1 MTIAYFDCFSGIS
14 GDMALGALIDAG
26 GDATLVEAS
35 VEAMQL
41 GDEVKVAVR
50 PAERAEPQ
58 EFKVDVKVDAD
69 LAAPGTSDRVEDTV
83 DYRQIYNIAKGV
95 VEGESAKLI
104 ETLAERIAD
113 RVLEVPRVA
122 TVSVRVAKRP
132 QSMRPIDAAAVKIKR
147 TRA

>member
-1 MTIAYFDCFSGIS
+1 MDRIALEGMVFSGRH
-14 GDMALGALIDAG
+14 G
-26 GDATLVEAS
+26 
-35 VEAMQL
+35 
-41 GDEVKVAVR
+41 VR

-69 LAAPGTSDRVEDTV
+69 LAAPGSSDRVEDTV
-83 DYRQIYNIAKGV
+83 DYRQIYAIAKGV
-95 VEGESAKLI
+95 IEGESAKLI
-104 ETLAERIAD
+104 ETLAQRIAD
-113 RVLEVPRVA
+113 RVLELPRVA